1 MKNILL
7 TTIAICFF
15 LFSFSQEE
23 GMHFAQGMSW
33 QQILAKAKKE
43 SKYIF
48 VDCYTTWCG
57 PCKFMAKEIFPL
69 KETGDAV
76 NPHYICVG
84 IQIDS
89 TGEDPES
96 VKFAYRDARLIEAN
110 YNIRAY
116 PTFLYFN
123 PDGQLVHRT
132 EGSTRD
138 AAEFILNTKNA
149 MNPDRQYYSMIEKF
163 RSGNRD
169 TMMLES
175 LTNLAIQNENGFL
188 ADSVI
193 RAWLPLIKN
202 VYTTDR
208 LQMIAQIAI
217 QPGSPEFDLFYHNA
231 EKINRLFKPGY
242 AENVVM
248 NAVIQHNQSILTA
261 FNNPASTPDWNK
273 IYTEISAQYGAALAH
288 QIVIS
293 VKPVYYKRNKN
304 WDLYAKSLIP
314 YLKEFGS
321 DLVPPDL
328 NNYAWDIFQYCTST
342 EDLTF
347 GLSISERSMNGQKPD
362 PASMDTYANL
372 LYKLGRKTE
381 AIAKETEALALAES
395 ADKKSY
401 QETLDK
407 MKSGTKTWD

>member
-1 MKNILL
+1 
-7 TTIAICFF
+7 
-15 LFSFSQEE
+15 
-23 GMHFAQGMSW
+23 MHFEEGMSW
-33 QQILAKAKKE
+33 QQILVKAKIE
-43 SKYIF
+43 NKYIF

-57 PCKFMAKEIFPL
+57 PCKFMAKNIFPL

-89 TGEDPES
+89 TAQDPENI
-96 VKFAYRDARLIEAN
+96 KLMYRDAKMIETN

-123 PDGQLVHRT
+123 PDGRLVHRT

-149 MNPDRQYYSMIEKF
+149 MNPDRQYYTLIEKF

-169 TMMLES
+169 TVMLES
-175 LTNLAIQNENGFL
+175 LISLAVQNENGYL

-202 VYTTDR
+202 VYTADR
-208 LQMIAQIAI
+208 LQMISQIAI

-231 EKINRLFKPGY
+231 EKINPLFKPGF

-248 NAVIQHNQSILTA
+248 NAIVQHNSSIVKA
-261 FNNPASTPDWNK
+261 FNDSAYTPDWNK
-273 IYTEISAQYGAALAH
+273 INSEIIAQYGDALAH
-288 QIVIS
+288 KIVTSI
-293 VKPVYYKRNKN
+293 KPVYYKRKQN
-304 WDLYAKSLIP
+304 WDLFIKSLLTF
-314 YLKEFGS
+314 LKEYEVKL
-321 DLVPPDL
+321 DPIDL
-328 NNYAWDIFQYCTST
+328 NNSAWDIFQYSSDKD
-342 EDLTF
+342 DLNYA
-347 GLSISERSMNGQKPD
+347 LSLSERSLKDEKSNPTFL
-362 PASMDTYANL
+362 DTYANL
-372 LYKLGRKTE
+372 LYKLGRKEE
-381 AIAKETEALALAES
+381 AIAKETEAMNLTEPS
-395 ADKKSY
+395 DRPSY

-407 MKSGTKTWD
+407 MKSGAKTWE

>member
-1 MKNILL
+1 MKSILL
-7 TTIAICFF
+7 IISAVCFYMH
-15 LFSFSQEE
+15 SFSQGE
-23 GMHFAQGMSW
+23 GMHFEQGMSW
-33 QQILAKAKKE
+33 QHILAKAKKE
-43 SKYIF
+43 NKFIF

-89 TGEDPES
+89 TGDDPES
-96 VKFAYRDARLIEAN
+96 IKTMYRDAHIIEAS

-132 EGSTRD
+132 EGSTRN

-149 MNPDRQYYSMIEKF
+149 MNPDRQYYAMMEKF
-163 RSGNRD
+163 RSGSRD
-169 TMMLES
+169 TIMLES
-175 LTNLAIQNENGFL
+175 LMNLAIQNENGFL

-217 QPGSPEFDLFYHNA
+217 EPGTPEFDLFYHNG
-231 EKINRLFKPGY
+231 EKIDRLFKPGY
-242 AENVVM
+242 SENIVM
-248 NAVIQHNQSILTA
+248 NAVIQHNQSIMTA
-261 FNNPASTPDWNK
+261 FNDSTSTPDWNK
-273 IYTEISAQYGAALAH
+273 ITMEITAQYGASLAH
-288 QIVIS
+288 QIVTS
-293 VKPVYYKRNKN
+293 VKPVYYKKNKN
-304 WDLYAKSLIP
+304 WELYIRNLLP
-314 YLKEFGS
+314 FLKEYEPKL
-321 DLVPPDL
+321 DPIDL
-328 NNYAWDIFQYCTST
+328 NNGAWDIFQYSSGID
-342 EDLTF
+342 DLNYA
-347 GLSISERSMNGQKPD
+347 LSLSERSMDSQKNNPTF
-362 PASMDTYANL
+362 MDTYANL

-381 AIAKETEALALAES
+381 AIVKETEALNLTEPS
-395 ADKKSY
+395 DRPGY

-407 MKSGTKTWD
+407 MKSGAKTWE

>member
-1 MKNILL
+1 MKSILL
-7 TTIAICFF
+7 TISAICFYMHG
-15 LFSFSQEE
+15 FSQGD
-23 GMHFAQGMSW
+23 GMHFEQGMSW

-43 SKYIF
+43 NKFIF

-76 NPHYICVG
+76 NPNYICVG

-89 TGEDPES
+89 TGEDPVS
-96 VKFAYRDARLIEAN
+96 VKFSRRDARMIEAS

-132 EGSTRD
+132 EGSTRN
-138 AAEFILNTKNA
+138 AAEFVLNTKNA
-149 MNPDRQYYSMIEKF
+149 MNPERQYYAMIEKF
-163 RSGNRD
+163 RSGSRD
-169 TMMLES
+169 TVMMES
-175 LTNLAIQNENGFL
+175 LMNLAIQNENGFL

-217 QPGSPEFDLFYHNA
+217 EPGTPEFDLFYHNA
-231 EKINRLFKPGY
+231 EKIDRLFKPGY
-242 AENVVM
+242 AENIVM
-248 NAVIQHNQSILTA
+248 NAVIQHNQSIMTA
-261 FNNPASTPDWNK
+261 FNDSASTPDWNK
-273 IYTEISAQYGAALAH
+273 ISVEISAQYGTSLAH
-288 QIVIS
+288 QIVTS

-304 WDLYAKSLIP
+304 WDLYIRNLLP
-314 YLKEFGS
+314 FLKEYEFTL
-321 DLVPPDL
+321 DPIDL
-328 NNYAWDIFQYCTST
+328 NNAAWDIFQYGSST
-342 EDLTF
+342 DDLNY
-347 GLSISERSMNGQKPD
+347 GLYLSEHSMNAQKNNPTF
-362 PASMDTYANL
+362 MDTYANL

-381 AIAKETEALALAES
+381 AIAKETEALKLTEPS
-395 ADKKSY
+395 ERPGY

-407 MKSGTKTWD
+407 MKSGTKTWE

>member
-1 MKNILL
+1 MKKILL
-7 TTIAICFF
+7 TTTAICFF

-33 QQILAKAKKE
+33 QQVLTKAKKE
-43 SKYIF
+43 NKYIF

-57 PCKFMAKEIFPL
+57 PCKFMAKNIFPL

-76 NPHYICVG
+76 NPHFICVG
-84 IQIDS
+84 MQIDS
-89 TGEDPES
+89 TDQDS
-96 VKFAYRDARLIEAN
+96 DTVKRAYPDARLISIN

-116 PTFLYFN
+116 PTFLYLN
-123 PDGQLVHRT
+123 PEGRLVHRT
-132 EGSTRD
+132 EGSTRN
-138 AAEFILNTKNA
+138 AAEFISYTKDA

-163 RSGNRD
+163 RSGSRD
-169 TMMLES
+169 TIMLES
-175 LTNLAIQNENGFL
+175 LINLAIQNENGYL

-202 VYTTDR
+202 VYTRDR

-217 QPGSPEFDLFYHNA
+217 EPGTPEFNLFYHNA

-248 NAVIQHNQSILTA
+248 NSVIQHNQSILTA

-273 IYTEISAQYGAALAH
+273 IYMEISTQYGAALAH

-304 WDLYAKSLIP
+304 WDLYIKNLLP
-314 YLKEFGS
+314 FLKEYGANL
-321 DLVPPDL
+321 DPIDL
-328 NNYAWDIFQYCTST
+328 NNGAWDIFQYST
-342 EDLTF
+342 NTDDLNY
-347 GLSISERSMNGQKPD
+347 GLSLSEHSMNSQKNN
-362 PASMDTYANL
+362 PAFIDTYANL
-372 LYKLGRKTE
+372 LYKLGRKTK
-381 AIAKETEALALAES
+381 AIAKETEALNLAES

-401 QETLDK
+401 QETLDN
-407 MKSGTKTWD
+407 MNSGVKTWD

>member
-1 MKNILL
+1 MKYILIL
-7 TTIAICFF
+7 ISTVCFY
-15 LFSFSQEE
+15 LFSFGQEE
-23 GMHFAQGMSW
+23 GMRFEKGMSW

-43 SKYIF
+43 NKYIF

-57 PCKFMAKEIFPL
+57 PCKYMSKEIFPL

-96 VKFAYRDARLIEAN
+96 VKLAYRDARLIEAN
-110 YNIRAY
+110 YHIRAY

-132 EGSTRD
+132 VGSTRN

-149 MNPDRQYYSMIEKF
+149 MNPERQYYSVIEKF

-169 TMMLES
+169 TVMMES
-175 LTNLAIQNENGFL
+175 LIDLAIQNENGFL

-202 VYTTDR
+202 VYTTNR
-208 LQMIAQIAI
+208 LQMITQIAI
-217 QPGSPEFDLFYHNA
+217 EPGTPEFDLFYHNA
-231 EKINRLFKPGY
+231 EKINRLFKPGF

-248 NAVIQHNQSILTA
+248 NAVIQHNPSILTA

-273 IYTEISAQYGAALAH
+273 IYTEISTQYGDALAH

-293 VKPVYYKRNKN
+293 VKPVYYKKNKN
-304 WDLYAKSLIP
+304 WDLFIKNLLP
-314 YLKEFGS
+314 FLKEYEAS
-321 DLVPPDL
+321 LDPVDL
-328 NNYAWDIFQYCTST
+328 NNGAWDIFQYST
-342 EDLTF
+342 NTDDLHY
-347 GLSISERSMNGQKPD
+347 GLSISERSMNSQKNNPGFI
-362 PASMDTYANL
+362 DTYANL

-381 AIAKETEALALAES
+381 AIAKETEALNLTEPS
-395 ADKKSY
+395 ERPSY

-407 MKSGTKTWD
+407 MKSGAKTWD